1 MKQAANAAQSLLF
14 SVLLINKER
23 RIKLACLPKL
33 QRISKKM
40 TKASSRKSEDG
51 RSKDEISIRCNS
63 KVFFF
68 TSVYF
73 FFECRLKT
81 KQEQSRRWSQKSAP
95 ISDRKESAQR
105 VIPPNCKSFNTT
117 NLVEV
122 RDMIMLLL

>member
-63 KVFFF
+63 KVFFLRQF
-68 TSVYF
+68 TSFLSVDS
-73 FFECRLKT
+73 K
-81 KQEQSRRWSQKSAP
+81 QSRNKAGAGVRRALRYLTERNQ
-95 ISDRKESAQR
+95 
-105 VIPPNCKSFNTT
+105 PN
-117 NLVEV
+117 V
-122 RDMIMLLL
+122 